1 MPARR
6 DCIYCRKYYK
16 RHLPK
21 CPSKNHDPLVQNNF
35 YASEAS
41 EEENGE
47 INFQMILNEVHETNS
62 NTIFFW
68 RMFEEESRNNKNDKA
83 VSITALAV
91 SAIAPTIDRLARM
104 SKTMV

>member
-62 NTIFFW
+62 NTIFFEEFLRKNQGTI
-68 RMFEEESRNNKNDKA
+68 RMTK
-83 VSITALAV
+83 L
-91 SAIAPTIDRLARM
+91 
-104 SKTMV
+104 